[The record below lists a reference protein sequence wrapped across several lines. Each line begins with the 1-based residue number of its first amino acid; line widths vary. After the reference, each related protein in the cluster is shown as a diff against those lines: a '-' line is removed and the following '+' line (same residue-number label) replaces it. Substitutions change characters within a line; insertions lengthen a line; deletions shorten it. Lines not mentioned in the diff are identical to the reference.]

1 VPGGTLSV
9 AVEYKIATS
18 ASTPG
23 TVATALTAD
32 IVYPVNG
39 SIPATTSATAT
50 ATETDS
56 LLANARLD
64 VAKTATTPTSSSS
77 NITWTVVANN
87 GGSFAARDLTT
98 VKTFLGS
105 PNPGVMI
112 VDKIPAYNSTTL
124 TLVSATATTC
134 PSGDTCTVYY
144 SATGGSGSWSTTFSS
159 TANYVAVLLS
169 GGSGG
174 VELPTNPAGST
185 GAGAVTAPQVVI
197 SIVTAQPTGSGSAN
211 SNSVSNIANSVI
223 GGNKDSVNDVPV
235 IAPTIAAGTFDA
247 TNPPLTNVLAN
258 TTPSTGT
265 TPPGGASNTISTQA
279 YPQWVI
285 YNGPFGNPAATGNYT
300 GGTADNMHDFT
311 EYGFTCT
318 ATPATNGTCTNAGTI
333 AIPMTVQNASTT
345 LEAAI
350 NLTTSAVPSGWTV
363 AFYAIGTC
371 TGGGATFPSCTQG
384 SAITGFTNVA
394 SGASVNYLA
403 VYTATGVTPFAPQTF
418 DVTAKGTSGGGAG
431 SESNDTY
438 DVLYPGGALKL
449 AKSVVATTT
458 NCPAG
463 TTPSGPANGSTT
475 AVCPGG
481 VLTYSLAYQNLAPAG
496 LATGGSGLGSEPAF
510 ATNSINLSSV
520 LLTEDGSA
528 SCATGCT
535 AYTNNWATNT
545 YGLNAAPVDSLYG
558 SKTTF
563 TPSAGSAYATG
574 TYPSMTAGYTKFAAT
589 LNATGTPATVKP
601 GDSGIITFNVTVK

>member
-1 VPGGTLSV
+1 MPVW
-9 AVEYKIATS
+9 TS
-18 ASTPG
+18 RRRS
-23 TVATALTAD
+23 
-32 IVYPVNG
+32 
-39 SIPATTSATAT
+39 
-50 ATETDS
+50 
-56 LLANARLD
+56 
-64 VAKTATTPTSSSS
+64 TTPTSSSS

-318 ATPATNGTCTNAGTI
+318 ATPATNGTLHQRGDDRDPDDGAERLDHARGGDQPDDVGGSLRLDGRLLRHRHLHRRRRDLPQLHAGFGDHG
-333 AIPMTVQNASTT
+333 
-345 LEAAI
+345 LHD
-350 NLTTSAVPSGWTV
+350 
-363 AFYAIGTC
+363 
-371 TGGGATFPSCTQG
+371 
-384 SAITGFTNVA
+384 VA

-481 VLTYSLAYQNLAPAG
+481 VLTYSLAYAELGSGRAG
-496 LATGGSGLGSEPAF
+496 YGRLGSGLGTRVRDELDQPLERAPDRRRQRIVRDGLHRVHQQLGDEHLRPQRGSGRLALRFEDHVHAERRQRVCHRH
-510 ATNSINLSSV
+510 LSR
-520 LLTEDGSA
+520 A
-528 SCATGCT
+528 
-535 AYTNNWATNT
+535 
-545 YGLNAAPVDSLYG
+545 
-558 SKTTF
+558 
-563 TPSAGSAYATG
+563 
-574 TYPSMTAGYTKFAAT
+574 
-589 LNATGTPATVKP
+589 
-601 GDSGIITFNVTVK
+601 